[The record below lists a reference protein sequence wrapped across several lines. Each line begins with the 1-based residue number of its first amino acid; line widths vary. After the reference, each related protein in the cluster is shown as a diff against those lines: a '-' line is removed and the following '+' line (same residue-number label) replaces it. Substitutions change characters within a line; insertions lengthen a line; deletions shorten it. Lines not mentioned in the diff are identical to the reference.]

1 MEQGHRGERHLHPV
15 ADAGPQPVLLGIDQQ
30 VAVRQL
36 DPLGDAGGAAG
47 IEQDRGVLALHADGA
62 GRPLAEH
69 VPEPQVSRAQP
80 ELGQLALLG
89 QGIEGPE
96 QRREVLLDA
105 GDHHVPQ
112 AGLAPHAV
120 NQGEKAI
127 EDDGHGGAAVLEL
140 VLGFAG
146 RVERVEGDDDG
157 PGADGRQVGDDELRA
172 VGQVEGHP
180 VARLHAEPLQ
190 RGGEAVDVP
199 LQAAVGNGVGEEPA
213 GGGQG
218 EDQRRPLGYFRRPS
232 EREGRP
238 LQAAVGNG

>member
-1 MEQGHRGERHLHPV
+1 MSSRSTRTG
-15 ADAGPQPVLLGIDQQ
+15 
-30 VAVRQL
+30 
-36 DPLGDAGGAAG
+36 
-47 IEQDRGVLALHADGA
+47 RGV
-62 GRPLAEH
+62 PS
-69 VPEPQVSRAQP
+69 PSMSRNHRSSAAQP
-80 ELGQLALLG
+80 ELRQLALLG
-89 QGIEGPE
+89 QGVEGPE

-112 AGLAPHAV
+112 AGLRPHAV
-120 NQGEKAI
+120 DQGEEAV

-140 VLGFAG
+140 VLGLAG

-199 LQAAVGNGVGEEPA
+199 L
-213 GGGQG
+213 
-218 EDQRRPLGYFRRPS
+218 RRR
-232 EREGRP
+232 
-238 LQAAVGNG
+238 